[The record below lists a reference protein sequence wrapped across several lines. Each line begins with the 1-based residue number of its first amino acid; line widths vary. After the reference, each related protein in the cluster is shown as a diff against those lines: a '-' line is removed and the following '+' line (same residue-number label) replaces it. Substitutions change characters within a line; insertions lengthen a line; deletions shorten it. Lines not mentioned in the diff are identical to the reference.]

1 MCVCRMGTYPRGLLC
16 DVVLWVV
23 DNNNKL
29 WFPVSCMSSGVS
41 VGWAMGGAAAT

>member
-29 WFPVSCMSSGVS
+29 WFRVSCMSSGVS